1 MQQFTSLYYAITVY
15 LIIYMLTIT
24 IKPAF
29 IFDKERNCLRNFG
42 VGYQNTSVITLWL
55 FTIMLAISCYLLLY
69 YIDFLHGGVF

>member
-1 MQQFTSLYYAITVY
+1 MQQFTRLYYAITIY

-24 IKPAF
+24 IKPAL

-55 FTIMLAISCYLLLY
+55 FTILLAISCYLMVY
-69 YIDFLHGGVF
+69 YIDFVYGGVF